1 MKSSFYITN
10 AVRQFILKDGF
21 TKTVTFGNLFDIDLS
36 KQSIFPLAHLII
48 GNASLNGSTVI
59 ISYDVLFMD
68 IVQEDDSN
76 VEDILNTQLVLAN
89 RLTSELIRGVLFD
102 DLIQVENATAE
113 PFIDRFENK
122 LAGWALSFDAVIPN
136 NMNIY

>member
-59 ISYDVLFMD
+59 VSYDVLFMD
-68 IVQEDDSN
+68 IVQENDSN

>member
-48 GNASLNGSTVI
+48 GNASLNGTTVI